1 MTTPAT
7 FRKADVTRALKAA
20 VAAGL
25 EVVRV
30 DFPPRGGFAIVTQV
44 EPGQGQDK
52 KKDDD
57 WSV

>member
-7 FRKADVTRALKAA
+7 FKKADVTRALRAA

-30 DFPPRGGFAIVTQV
+30 DFPPNGGFAIVTS
-44 EPGQGQDK
+44 K
-52 KKDDD
+52 SDDD
-57 WSV
+57 GHNEWDDDDA